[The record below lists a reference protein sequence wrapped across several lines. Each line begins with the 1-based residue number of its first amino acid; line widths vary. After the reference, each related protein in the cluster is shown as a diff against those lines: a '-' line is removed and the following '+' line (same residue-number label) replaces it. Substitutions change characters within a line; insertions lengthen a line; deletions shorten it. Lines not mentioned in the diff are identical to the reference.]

1 MPTIGVM
8 TRVVIQPSY
17 GLPRFRRHWGQTLDR
32 TVAFTGD
39 GCAAALDGRELADL
53 RALHPGGR
61 AHFWG
66 ATAAHDRRMAQ
77 LGTGDV
83 VLLTGRKHVLAVGE
97 VGLVLRNPAFAAA
110 LWDQEPDV
118 CSWDNVY
125 SLLELTRTRIPY
137 AAVWAL
143 PGFNPG
149 DNFMGLRLLDDAKA
163 AAVLSG
169 LGITTATAGGGFA
182 VAGREDHP
190 GPPGGAGGR
199 TS

>member
-1 MPTIGVM
+1 M

-17 GLPRFRRHWGQTLDR
+17 GLPRFRRHWAQTLDR
-32 TVAFTGD
+32 TVAFG
-39 GCAAALDGRELADL
+39 AHREALDAGELADL
-53 RALHPGGR
+53 RALHPSGE

-97 VGLVLRNPAFAAA
+97 VGLVLRSPAFARA
-110 LWDQEPDV
+110 LWNPEPDV

-125 SLLELTRTRIPY
+125 SLLALARTRIPY
-137 AAVWAL
+137 QAVWAL
-143 PGFNPG
+143 PGFNAG
-149 DNFMGLRLLDDAKA
+149 DNFMGLRLLDDARA

-169 LGITTATAGGGFA
+169 LAISTTTSGTGFA
-182 VAGREDHP
+182 VR
-190 GPPGGAGGR
+190 
-199 TS
+199 